1 VSPTKEGIQKL
12 SDIGAKYDDG
22 KLDLTLVPPELE
34 EAVALVMMY
43 GAKKYARHNWK
54 EVNDAPRR
62 YFAAMERH
70 IKAFKRGNELDPE
83 SGLPHLSHAATC
95 MAFLLYFKQRV
106 DIGTWRETEPISL
119 KDEVLRDLVD

>member
-1 VSPTKEGIQKL
+1 L